1 LHPSGWLSKSYVSGL
16 MLPGEGLSHFLMATL
31 LENDPEALSRLGPMA
46 NLCGG
51 FVYSG
56 KSFWSTASVVGRVL
70 AAGKGAVECMG
81 WISSDVIPEGLGD
94 GWVNVEVEET
104 KGKTTAVTTLVQ
116 AIELT

>member
-1 LHPSGWLSKSYVSGL
+1 
-16 MLPGEGLSHFLMATL
+16 
-31 LENDPEALSRLGPMA
+31 MA

-104 KGKTTAVTTLVQ
+104 KGKTTAVTMSVQ